1 MLSSGAP
8 NPFDDVPVPPIAPK
22 SSPSSSFTT
31 KGSVVGGGGRTV
43 DKRARAAAVSRLV
56 ADAIRPPDFL
66 LDGGLGTAGAGG
78 EDILL
83 LASSTKDEEYA
94 NHTRLESAKADARLR
109 SKQHSTL
116 LLASTVA
123 SSIERGLDKELHA
136 ELVHQGR
143 EAQGVIGKICHDHS
157 EDFLESVGKVVTALG
172 GPCDEVKNSLEEVR
186 VDIFSSSVHD
196 IMNELGVITFSSSLN
211 FNYWW

>member
-31 KGSVVGGGGRTV
+31 KGSVVGGGRTV

-78 EDILL
+78 VEDIL

-172 GPCDEVKNSLEEVR
+172 GPCDEVKYSLEEVR

-211 FNYWW
+211 FN